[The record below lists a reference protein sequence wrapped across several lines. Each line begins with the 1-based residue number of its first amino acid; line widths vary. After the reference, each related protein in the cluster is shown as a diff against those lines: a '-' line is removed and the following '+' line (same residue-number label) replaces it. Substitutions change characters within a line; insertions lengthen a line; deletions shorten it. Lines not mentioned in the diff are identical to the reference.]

1 MKQRHRI
8 FIAVNLPKEIKNN
21 LADYQQKYPELP
33 SRWIKPENLHI
44 TLIFIGYTDERG
56 LEEIKQVLRQIS
68 AKHNPFSISL
78 TKISYGPPGIMPPRM
93 IWAVAEKSEE
103 FASLCDNLGKALAS
117 LPKISFKPEDRE
129 IIPHITLARIKEW
142 EWRRIEPEERPEIDE
157 YINFEVPVKSIELME
172 SKLKKGGAEYI
183 ILETYNLF

>member
-8 FIAVNLPKEIKNN
+8 FIAINLPEEIKNN

-68 AKHNPFSISL
+68 AKHNSFSISL
-78 TKISYGPPGIMPPRM
+78 TKISYGPTGIMPPRM
-93 IWAVAEKSEE
+93 IWAIGERSEE
-103 FASLCDNLGKALAS
+103 FLALKKDLETAI
-117 LPKISFKPEDRE
+117 LKLERISFIPEKRE
-129 IIPHITLARIKEW
+129 STPHITLARIKEW

-157 YINFEVPVKSIELME
+157 YIN
-172 SKLKKGGAEYI
+172 
-183 ILETYNLF
+183 